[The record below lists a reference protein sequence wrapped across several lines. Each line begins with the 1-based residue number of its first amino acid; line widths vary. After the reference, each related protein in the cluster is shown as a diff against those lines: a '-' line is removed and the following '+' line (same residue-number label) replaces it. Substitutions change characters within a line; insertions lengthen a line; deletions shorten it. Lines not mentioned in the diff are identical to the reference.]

1 MRRLFWIGLVVAAV
15 LAALAG
21 PFASSDPDGLQRVAA
36 DQGFADT
43 EREHA
48 LGDAPLAGYSVEA
61 VEDERVGTG
70 VAGVAGAMA
79 AAAATT
85 ALVTLVRRRR
95 EDGP

>member
-1 MRRLFWIGLVVAAV
+1 MRRLFWGGLVAAAL

-21 PFASSDPDGLQRVAA
+21 PFASREPDGLQRVAA
-36 DQGFADT
+36 DQGFAET

-48 LGDAPLAGYSVEA
+48 LGDAPLAGYSVEG

-70 VAGVAGAMA
+70 LAGIAGALTA
-79 AAAATT
+79 AAV
-85 ALVTLVRRRR
+85 VTGVLRAFRRRR